1 LPNLFSGSI
10 ANGIYMLGKLFG
22 WFSKKDTAAPDIR
35 FGRYS
40 DNNKTVLKIARWSE
54 AEKLFKENK
63 ILESLD
69 AFFDYLKDEEEDNV
83 IHERT
88 GPEGKFELFQGSKIV
103 RGEYNAQ
110 HLKAE
115 VTLARMP
122 KPSTPVMRRLLEMN
136 FNLFYS
142 RFAMDEDRLN
152 MRFDSD
158 LDTATPNKLYYGL
171 KELATKADKQD
182 DLLVQ
187 NFSVL
192 EQTDVEHVE
201 PLSEEERVI
210 KYNFMQEWITETL
223 EQVKNLDSDKFAGG
237 IAYLLLALVYKIDY
251 LIAPEGPIMNELE
264 AIPDIYFK
272 KDNRP
277 TAEKNYEMIEALQKL
292 KAKTPEQVYPFLFR
306 SKHTF
311 AIVTPQN
318 YKTIVEAIKGSHQNM
333 IWYRDNGYP
342 NVANK
347 IIEYGF
353 SYCQYSY
360 SLPRPLSELF
370 RLFMQVNH
378 GPFFRALG
386 FAENLFDPE
395 KKEFDK
401 DEITEDIVNIVNF
414 WRSKYPKLQFE
425 TEALRFDSLLN
436 FNYSFTREVLNLKF
450 E

>member
-1 LPNLFSGSI
+1 
-10 ANGIYMLGKLFG
+10 MLGKLFG
-22 WFSKKDTAAPDIR
+22 WFSKKETAAPDIR

-40 DNNKTVLKIARWSE
+40 DNNKTVSKIARWSE

-63 ILESLD
+63 RLESLD
-69 AFFDYLKDEEEDNV
+69 AFFDYLKDEEENNV
-83 IHERT
+83 IHERH
-88 GPEGKFELFQGSKIV
+88 GPEGRFELFQGSKVV
-103 RGEYNAQ
+103 RGEYNDLG
-110 HLKAE
+110 LKAE

-122 KPSTPVMRRLLEMN
+122 KPSIPVMRRLLEMN

-142 RFAMDEDRLN
+142 RFALDADRLN

-158 LDTATPNKLYYGL
+158 MNTATPNKLYYGL

-187 NFSVL
+187 NFSLL
-192 EQTDVEHVE
+192 EKADIEHVE
-201 PLSEEERVI
+201 QLSDEEREV
-210 KYNFMQEWITETL
+210 KYNFLQSWIVETL
-223 EQVKNLDSDKFAGG
+223 ELVTSLDTDKFAGG

-251 LIAPEGPIMNELE
+251 LVTPEGPIMNELE

-272 KDNRP
+272 KDNRT
-277 TAEKNYEMIEALQKL
+277 TAEKNFEMIEALQKL
-292 KAKTPEQVYPFLFR
+292 KAKTKEEISPFLFR

-318 YKTIVEAIKGSHQNM
+318 YKTIIEAIKGSHQNM
-333 IWYRDNGYP
+333 LWYRDNNYP
-342 NVANK
+342 VVANQ

-370 RLFMQVNH
+370 RLFMQINY
-378 GPFFRALG
+378 GQYFRALG
-386 FAENLFDPE
+386 FVEELYE
-395 KKEFDK
+395 EERKEFDK
-401 DEITEDIVNIVNF
+401 DEIIDDINNIVNF
-414 WRSKYPKLQFE
+414 WRGKYPRLDFDIE
-425 TEALRFDSLLN
+425 TLRFDSKLN
-436 FNYSFTREVLNLKF
+436 FNYSFTRELLNLKF

>member
-1 LPNLFSGSI
+1 
-10 ANGIYMLGKLFG
+10 MLGKLFG
-22 WFSKKDTAAPDIR
+22 WFSKKDTEAPDIR

-40 DNNKTVLKIARWSE
+40 DNNKTVSKIARWSE
-54 AEKLFKENK
+54 AEKLFKESK
-63 ILESLD
+63 RFESLD
-69 AFFDYLKDEEEDNV
+69 AFFDYLKDEEENNV

-103 RGEYNAQ
+103 RGEYNE
-110 HLKAE
+110 HGLKAE

-142 RFAMDEDRLN
+142 RFALDEDRLN

-158 LDTATPNKLYYGL
+158 LETATPNKLYYGL

-192 EQTDVEHVE
+192 EKADIDHVE
-201 PLSEEERVI
+201 PLAEEERSV
-210 KYNFMQEWITETL
+210 KYKYLQSWIEETL
-223 EQVKNLDSDKFAGG
+223 EQVKALDTDKFAGG
-237 IAYLLLALVYKIDY
+237 IAYLLLALVYRIDY
-251 LIAPEGPIMNELE
+251 LVAPEGPVMNELE
-264 AIPDIYFK
+264 AIPDIYFR

-277 TAEKNYEMIEALQKL
+277 TAEKNAEMIDALQKL
-292 KAKTPEQVYPFLFR
+292 KAKASEEIYPFLFR
-306 SKHTF
+306 SRHTF

-318 YKTIVEAIKGSHQNM
+318 YKTIIEAIKGSHQNM
-333 IWYRDNGYP
+333 TWYRENGYP
-342 NVANK
+342 NMANQ

-370 RLFMQVNH
+370 RLFMQINY
-378 GPFFRALG
+378 GAFFRALG
-386 FAENLFDPE
+386 FAEDLYDVE

-401 DEITEDIVNIVNF
+401 DEITDDIVNIVNF
-414 WRSKYPKLQFE
+414 WRAKYPKLEFDID
-425 TEALRFDSLLN
+425 ALHFDSLLN
-436 FNYSFTREVLNLKF
+436 FNYSFTRELLNLKF

>member
-1 LPNLFSGSI
+1 
-10 ANGIYMLGKLFG
+10 MLGKFFG
-22 WFSKKDTAAPDIR
+22 WFSKKDSVVPDVR

-40 DNNKTVLKIARWSE
+40 DNNKTVAKIARWSE

-63 ILESLD
+63 KLESLD
-69 AFFDYLKDEEEDNV
+69 AFFDYLRDEEEDNV

-88 GPEGKFELFQGSKIV
+88 GPEGRFEIFQGSKIV
-103 RGEYNAQ
+103 RGEYNEEKF
-110 HLKAE
+110 KAE

-122 KPSTPVMRRLLEMN
+122 RPSTPVMRRLLEMN

-158 LDTATPNKLYYGL
+158 MNTATPNKLYYGL

-187 NFSVL
+187 NFSML
-192 EQTDVEHVE
+192 EKTDIEHVE
-201 PLSEEERVI
+201 PLPDEERATR
-210 KYNFMQEWITETL
+210 YEYMQRWVGETL
-223 EQVKNLDSDKFAGG
+223 EQVRSLDADKFAGG
-237 IAYLLLALVYKIDY
+237 IAYLLLAVVYRIDY
-251 LIAPEGPIMNELE
+251 LITPEGPIMNELE

-277 TAEKNYEMIEALQKL
+277 TAEKNFEMIEGLGKL
-292 KAKTPEQVYPFLFR
+292 KAKTKEEILPFLFR

-311 AIVTPQN
+311 SIVTPQN
-318 YKTIVEAIKGSHQNM
+318 YKTIVEAIKGAHQNM
-333 IWYRDNGYP
+333 LWYRDNGYP
-342 NVANK
+342 SVANQ

-360 SLPRPLSELF
+360 SVPRPLSELF
-370 RLFMQVNH
+370 QLFMQINY
-378 GPFFRALG
+378 GSYFRALG
-386 FAENLFDPE
+386 FSEELYNAE
-395 KKEFDK
+395 KKEFEK
-401 DEITEDIVNIVNF
+401 EDISEQVNAIINF
-414 WRSKYPKLQFE
+414 WRGKYPKLDFE
-425 TEALRFDSLLN
+425 TQALRFDSLLN
-436 FNYSFTREVLNLKF
+436 FNYSFTRELTNLKF

>member
-1 LPNLFSGSI
+1 MF
-10 ANGIYMLGKLFG
+10 GKLFG
-22 WFSKKDTAAPDIR
+22 WFSKKETPTPDVR

-40 DNNKTVLKIARWSE
+40 DNNKTVYKISRWTE

-63 ILESLD
+63 RVECLD
-69 AFFDYLKDEEEDNV
+69 AFFDYLKDDEENNV
-83 IHERT
+83 IYERNGT
-88 GPEGKFELFQGSKIV
+88 DGKFELFQGSKIV
-103 RGEYNAQ
+103 RGEYNDQ
-110 HLKAE
+110 FLKAE

-142 RFAMDEDRLN
+142 RFAMDNDRLN

-158 LDTATPNKLYYGL
+158 MSTATPNKLYYGL

-192 EQTDVEHVE
+192 EKADIEHVE
-201 PLSEEERVI
+201 PLPEEEKAI
-210 KYNFMQEWITETL
+210 KFEYLQKWIVDTL
-223 EQVKNLDSDKFAGG
+223 EYVKTLDADKFSGG
-237 IAYLLLALVYKIDY
+237 IAYLLLALVYRIDY

-277 TAEKNYEMIEALQKL
+277 TGEKNLAMLEAFQKIQS
-292 KAKTPEQVYPFLFR
+292 KTREEVYPFLFKSR
-306 SKHTF
+306 HTF

-318 YKTIVEAIKGSHQNM
+318 YKTIADAIKGSHQNM
-333 IWYRDNGYP
+333 IWYRDNGFP
-342 NVANK
+342 LIANQ

-370 RLFMQVNH
+370 RLFTHINY
-378 GPFFRALG
+378 GAYFAALG
-386 FAENLFDPE
+386 FIERYYADER
-395 KKEFDK
+395 K
-401 DEITEDIVNIVNF
+401 DFARNEIEEEIKNIVNF
-414 WRSKYPKLQFE
+414 WRAKYPKLNFD
-425 TEALRFDSLLN
+425 TEILRFDSLLN
-436 FNYSFTREVLNLKF
+436 FNYSFTRELTNLKF

>member
-1 LPNLFSGSI
+1 
-10 ANGIYMLGKLFG
+10 MLGKLFG
-22 WFSKKDTAAPDIR
+22 WFAKKDTAAPDIR

-40 DNNKTVLKIARWSE
+40 DNNKTVSKIGRWAE

-63 ILESLD
+63 RLESLD

-88 GPEGKFELFQGSKIV
+88 GPEGKFELFQGSKVV
-103 RGEYNAQ
+103 RGEYNEQ
-110 HLKAE
+110 GFKAE

-142 RFAMDEDRLN
+142 RFALDADRLN

-158 LDTATPNKLYYGL
+158 LGTATPNKLYYGL

-192 EQTDVEHVE
+192 EKADIEHVE
-201 PLSEEERVI
+201 PLPEEERTV
-210 KYNFMQEWITETL
+210 KFNFMQQWITETL
-223 EQVKNLDSDKFAGG
+223 EQIKALDSDKFAGG
-237 IAYLLLALVYKIDY
+237 IAYLLLALIYRIDY
-251 LIAPEGPIMNELE
+251 LVAPEGPIMNELE

-277 TAEKNYEMIEALQKL
+277 TAEKNFEMIEALQKL
-292 KAKTPEQVYPFLFR
+292 KAKQKEEIYPFLFR

-333 IWYRDNGYP
+333 IWYRDNGYRD
-342 NVANK
+342 VARL

-370 RLFMQVNH
+370 RLFMHVNYN
-378 GPFFRALG
+378 PFFKALG
-386 FAENLFDPE
+386 FSDELYNPE
-395 KKEFDK
+395 KREFEK
-401 DEITEDIVNIVNF
+401 DEITEDINNIINF
-414 WRSKYPKLQFE
+414 WRAKYPRLDFDME
-425 TEALRFDSLLN
+425 SLRFDSLLN
-436 FNYSFTREVLNLKF
+436 FNYSFTRELLNLKF

>member
-1 LPNLFSGSI
+1 MPGC
-10 ANGIYMLGKLFG
+10 
-22 WFSKKDTAAPDIR
+22 
-35 FGRYS
+35 
-40 DNNKTVLKIARWSE
+40 
-54 AEKLFKENK
+54 
-63 ILESLD
+63 
-69 AFFDYLKDEEEDNV
+69 FFDYLKDEEENNV
-83 IHERT
+83 IYERNGT
-88 GPEGKFELFQGSKIV
+88 DGKFELLQGSKIV
-103 RGEYNAQ
+103 RGEYNDQ
-110 HLKAE
+110 FLKAE

-142 RFAMDEDRLN
+142 RFAMDNDRLN

-158 LDTATPNKLYYGL
+158 MSTATPNKLYYGL

-192 EQTDVEHVE
+192 EKADIEHVE
-201 PLSEEERVI
+201 PLPEEEKAI
-210 KYNFMQEWITETL
+210 KFEYLQKWIVDTL
-223 EQVKNLDSDKFAGG
+223 EYVKTLDADKFSGG
-237 IAYLLLALVYKIDY
+237 IAYLLLALVYRIDY

-277 TAEKNYEMIEALQKL
+277 TGEKNLAMLEAFQKIQS
-292 KAKTPEQVYPFLFR
+292 KTREEVYPFLFKSR
-306 SKHTF
+306 HTF

-318 YKTIVEAIKGSHQNM
+318 YKTIVDAIKGSHQNM
-333 IWYRDNGYP
+333 IWYRDNGFP
-342 NVANK
+342 LIANQ

-370 RLFMQVNH
+370 RLFMHINYGAYFAGV
-378 GPFFRALG
+378 G
-386 FAENLFDPE
+386 FIE
-395 KKEFDK
+395 KYYADERK
-401 DEITEDIVNIVNF
+401 DFARNEIEEEIKNIVNF
-414 WRSKYPKLQFE
+414 WRAKYPKLNFD
-425 TEALRFDSLLN
+425 TEILRFDSLLN
-436 FNYSFTREVLNLKF
+436 FNYSFTRELTNLKF